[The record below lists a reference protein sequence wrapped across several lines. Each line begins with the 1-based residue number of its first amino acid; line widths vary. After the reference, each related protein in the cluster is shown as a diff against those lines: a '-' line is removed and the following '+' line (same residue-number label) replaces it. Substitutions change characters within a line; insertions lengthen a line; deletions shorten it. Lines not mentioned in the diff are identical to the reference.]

1 MRSVSTLANHQ
12 MNHVIREAV
21 TNSSIRVPVAIS
33 PSHVHLTHC
42 AIEQLFCDRYRLHE
56 QRRLGLS
63 QFAAVESVLLI
74 GPNGQATD
82 VRVIGPPRQANQ
94 VELSRADAVKL
105 GIDAPKRTPG
115 DIDGTPGILIK
126 GPRTELRLEFGV
138 IRALPHI
145 HMGPKEADRLGLQDQ
160 ESIDVVSESDA
171 QRLLF
176 RGVPVCVSADY
187 QLQLHLD
194 ADDGDAAGL
203 ASGGWVMLRRRL
215 RPEST
220 AINISSLPGVSN

>member
-1 MRSVSTLANHQ
+1 
-12 MNHVIREAV
+12 MNHVIREQV
-21 TNSSIRVPVAIS
+21 TNSSIRVPVAVS
-33 PSHVHLTHC
+33 PSHVHLTPC

-56 QRRLGLS
+56 QCRLGLT

-74 GPNGQATD
+74 GPNGQTTN

-94 VELSRADAVKL
+94 VELSRTDTVKL

-115 DIDGTPGILIK
+115 DIEGTPGILIK

-145 HMGPKEADRLGLQDQ
+145 HMGPKDADRLGLEDQDC
-160 ESIDVVSESDA
+160 IDVVSESDA
-171 QRLLF
+171 RRLLF

-187 QLQLHLD
+187 QLELHLD
-194 ADDGDAAGL
+194 ADEGDAAGL
-203 ASGGWVMLRRRL
+203 ASGDWVTL
-215 RPEST
+215 RPRLPHESA
-220 AINISSLPGVSN
+220 AINSTLLPGVAN